1 MVLTGAIVNAVVV
14 VLAGLTGTFF
24 RRGIPE
30 RMAETVKQGV
40 GICVLMIG
48 VRGAIAA
55 VTASEAVN
63 AYIEV
68 ISVLCMAV
76 GIVIGELLRIDDWMN
91 RFGEFVQSRVRRE
104 DGSSSRVGEGFVT
117 ATMLFCIGAWAIT
130 GAIAS
135 AGGDHTSLI
144 AKSVVDGITAL
155 ILATTLGAGVCLSGL
170 ALLIYEGGLTLLA
183 CWAGAFLSPAAT
195 QSMGTVG
202 SLLILMI
209 SLNMLGITRIRV
221 ANCIP
226 AMFLP
231 ILACLFFT

>member
-1 MVLTGAIVNAVVV
+1 
-14 VLAGLTGTFF
+14 
-24 RRGIPE
+24 
-30 RMAETVKQGV
+30 MAETVKQGV

-76 GIVIGELLRIDDWMN
+76 WIVIGELLRIDDWMN

-183 CWAGAFLSPAAT
+183 CWVGPFMTPALLSEI
-195 QSMGTVG
+195 SIVG
-202 SLLILMI
+202 GILIMVSGFSLLHIKDCKTLNILP
-209 SLNMLGITRIRV
+209 SLFVSIVLYYI
-221 ANCIP
+221 AQ
-226 AMFLP
+226 MF
-231 ILACLFFT
+231 F